1 MNMNLTAA
9 RASLLLVFSFL
20 LLNLGAC
27 ESDEK
32 QSSTQTNVAPTQQNT
47 NPNATL
53 VQQNPP
59 PIASPNVATN
69 TAPNAALIQ
78 QSPPPIASP
87 AGTANTQ
94 PNALTQPNIQ
104 SLSASYAAANAAEA
118 YYQQLIAQ
126 YGENY
131 QQCLEQVDRS
141 VEELAN
147 SDADK
152 QEQPTSKQNN
162 VLIALD
168 ASGSMVGKIN
178 DETKLDVA
186 KSAIA
191 SFVAELPKTTQ
202 VGLTVF
208 GHQGSN
214 KEADKAISCAGIDT
228 IYPLAQLDDLQF
240 TKAVDSFQATGFTPM
255 AATLELLNQNL
266 STYDSSTN
274 QNVVYLIS
282 DGTEN
287 CDGDPV
293 AAARQLHASNAKVIV
308 NVIGL
313 NVNRPDERQ
322 LKAVAAAGGG
332 EYFSAANAVEL
343 NKVLSE
349 AKNTSELNQPSAVN
363 LDNQDQE
370 VASLPVNTSHLFAC
384 ITLKMNREFGQII
397 SQTTRLAALTESN
410 RQYNDYVLTRLKERQ
425 DKITAW
431 RNSLQTKLSDRN
443 NVSVDKLK
451 QELAVVT
458 DSEVASQP
466 EVKSQPQVGINN

>member
-1 MNMNLTAA
+1 
-9 RASLLLVFSFL
+9 
-20 LLNLGAC
+20 
-27 ESDEK
+27 
-32 QSSTQTNVAPTQQNT
+32 
-47 NPNATL
+47 
-53 VQQNPP
+53 
-59 PIASPNVATN
+59 
-69 TAPNAALIQ
+69 ALIQ
-78 QSPPPIASP
+78 QSPQPIASP

-94 PNALTQPNIQ
+94 PNVVTQPNIQ
-104 SLSASYAAANAAEA
+104 SLSTSYAATNAAEA

-141 VEELAN
+141 VEELAA

-191 SFVAELPKTTQ
+191 RFVTELPKTTQ

-214 KEADKAISCAGIDT
+214 KEADKAISCAGIDA
-228 IYPLAQLDDLQF
+228 IYPLAQLNDLQF
-240 TKAVDSFQATGFTPM
+240 AQAVDSFQATGFTPM
-255 AATLELLNQNL
+255 AATLERLNQNL

-313 NVNRPDERQ
+313 NVNRADGRQ

-343 NKVLSE
+343 NEVLLR
-349 AKNTSELNQPSAVN
+349 AKNSSELNQPSTVN
-363 LDNQDQE
+363 LDNQTQE
-370 VASLPVNTSHLFAC
+370 VASLPVNISRLFAC

-410 RQYNDYVLTRLKERQ
+410 SQYNDYALTRLKARQ
-425 DKITAW
+425 DGITAW

-451 QELAVVT
+451 QELAVVI

-466 EVKSQPQVGINN
+466 EVKNQPQVGTNN